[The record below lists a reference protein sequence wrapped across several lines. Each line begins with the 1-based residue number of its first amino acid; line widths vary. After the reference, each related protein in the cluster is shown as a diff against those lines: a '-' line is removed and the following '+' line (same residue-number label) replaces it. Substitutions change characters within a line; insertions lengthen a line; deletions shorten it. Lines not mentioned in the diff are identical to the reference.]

1 MRQVAGNIRVCKV
14 IYLLANVVQ
23 YCALE
28 KKGLGICVCSPVTL
42 VECGEEVIPQS
53 RLLAKTFIGMERL
66 AIQPLSDMG

>member
-1 MRQVAGNIRVCKV
+1 MRVYKV

-28 KKGLGICVCSPVTL
+28 KKGLGVRVCSPVTL

-53 RLLAKTFIGMERL
+53 GLLAKMFIGTERL
-66 AIQPLSDMG
+66 AIQPLSNMG